1 MLLSVEES
9 VRTRYRSGVTASA
22 EVRLQR
28 EMTHDADTFEPSAD
42 ELIAHN
48 RDFADTFADHDL
60 QVSPTRNLAVVA
72 CMDSRMDIFKL
83 LGLGNG
89 EAHIIRNAGG
99 VITDDVIRSLCLSQR
114 RLGTRE
120 IVLVHHTD
128 CGLENLR
135 EDEFRDEVFEELGV
149 KPRWLIE
156 AFSDPYVDVQQSI
169 QRLEITPFI
178 SYKELIRGFVYDVT
192 TGRLQEVERSTT
204 DGKGRVTPL

>member
-72 CMDSRMDIFKL
+72 CMDSRMTSSSCSVS
-83 LGLGNG
+83 
-89 EAHIIRNAGG
+89 AMARHTSSA
-99 VITDDVIRSLCLSQR
+99 
-114 RLGTRE
+114 TR
-120 IVLVHHTD
+120 
-128 CGLENLR
+128 
-135 EDEFRDEVFEELGV
+135 
-149 KPRWLIE
+149 
-156 AFSDPYVDVQQSI
+156 AA
-169 QRLEITPFI
+169 
-178 SYKELIRGFVYDVT
+178 
-192 TGRLQEVERSTT
+192 
-204 DGKGRVTPL
+204 